1 MTATSSKSRNFI
13 PDIDAAG
20 EHVRET
26 GDLMTAAGRKFTAA
40 YLDGVERYV
49 AGVAKAERKF
59 GEQSQVEFVSSLLNA
74 HASLTEDVVKAG
86 LSVTRELIAA

>member
-1 MTATSSKSRNFI
+1 MAATSTKNRNFI
-13 PDIDAAG
+13 PDLDAAG

-26 GDLMTAAGRKFTAA
+26 NDRISEAGRKFTAA

-49 AGVAKAERKF
+49 AGLTKAERKF

-74 HASLTEDVVKAG
+74 HASLTEDVVKAS